1 MESDGKVETKL
12 NPPVEAAGSS
22 SEIGI
27 TPDTVAMLDFLSDLG
42 RRVGLASRLGR
53 LVQNITQMTRHAL
66 SASAASV
73 FFFNDREQELFFEV
87 ANGSAGKT
95 LKHMTLSAG
104 SGFAGWVARHGK
116 SLIVNDTMTDPRFNK
131 EVDRITGFVTR
142 SAICAPMIIRSKVIG
157 VIEVLN
163 KIGGQAF
170 TQSDLETLTSVAATA
185 AIAIEND
192 RLHDSILKSYKG
204 TIKALAAAIDAKDHY
219 TRGHSQR
226 VMEYAL
232 LGGSNLGLSKDELES
247 LEYAGMLHDIGKIG
261 IADTIL
267 SKPQRLDDNEWKIMR
282 QHPRIGAN
290 IVKQIPFLQ
299 MVKTL
304 VLHHHERY
312 DGTGYPQR
320 LKGEMIPVGARLLAV
335 ADAFDTMTTDR
346 SYRPALGLERA
357 IHELR
362 TCSGTQ
368 FCPMAAQAFLSGHAA
383 KLK

>member
-1 MESDGKVETKL
+1 
-12 NPPVEAAGSS
+12 
-22 SEIGI
+22 
-27 TPDTVAMLDFLSDLG
+27 
-42 RRVGLASRLGR
+42 
-53 LVQNITQMTRHAL
+53 
-66 SASAASV
+66 
-73 FFFNDREQELFFEV
+73 
-87 ANGSAGKT
+87 
-95 LKHMTLSAG
+95 
-104 SGFAGWVARHGK
+104 
-116 SLIVNDTMTDPRFNK
+116 
-131 EVDRITGFVTR
+131 
-142 SAICAPMIIRSKVIG
+142 
-157 VIEVLN
+157 
-163 KIGGQAF
+163 
-170 TQSDLETLTSVAATA
+170 
-185 AIAIEND
+185 
-192 RLHDSILKSYKG
+192 
-204 TIKALAAAIDAKDHY
+204 
-219 TRGHSQR
+219 
-226 VMEYAL
+226 
-232 LGGSNLGLSKDELES
+232 
-247 LEYAGMLHDIGKIG
+247 MLHDIGKIG